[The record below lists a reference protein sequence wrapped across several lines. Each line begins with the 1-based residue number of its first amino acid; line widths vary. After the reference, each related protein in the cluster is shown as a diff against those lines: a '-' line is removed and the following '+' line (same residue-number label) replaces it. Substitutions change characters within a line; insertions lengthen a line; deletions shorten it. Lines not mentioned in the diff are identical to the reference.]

1 MIKVL
6 RVINRIVGYAGGVS
20 CGLIIV
26 ISILL
31 LYEVFMRYVI
41 NKPADWVLDVTQL
54 TQATLAFV
62 SISYVLKVHGHTNMN
77 LLTEFVGNR
86 GRRWL
91 SIFSN
96 LVTLV
101 ASFWMTF
108 LSWNL
113 FAKSYRIKEAAY
125 GVDIPLYP
133 FKIFVTIGFA
143 LMGIQCLAM
152 IIEDIQSSPDRF
164 SATHTEH

>member
-1 MIKVL
+1 MTKIV
-6 RVINRIVGYAGGVS
+6 RAINRFVDYMGGVS
-20 CGLIIV
+20 CGLIV
-26 ISILL
+26 LISVLL

-54 TQATLAFV
+54 TQATLAFL
-62 SISYVLKVHGHTNMN
+62 SISYVLKVGGHTNMN
-77 LLTEFVGNR
+77 LLTEFVGSR

-96 LVTLV
+96 LVTLS
-101 ASFWMTF
+101 ASLWMAF

-113 FAKSYRIKEAAY
+113 FTKSYKIKEAAY

-133 FKIFVTIGFA
+133 FKIFVTLGFA

-152 IIEDIQSSPDRF
+152 LIEDIRSSPDRF
-164 SATHTEH
+164 SSKHTEH